1 MRIVPELLTPS
12 SHIRI
17 WLLVLVALLLVGCA
31 PRSYVVLVP
40 SPDGTVGE
48 VVISGVGGVQRLTEA
63 GQAANTDGS
72 MRNRPVEQNQIERD
86 FGAAIAA
93 SPILPVRFLLYFTSG
108 RVLSDA
114 SISLIPAIL
123 EEANGRST
131 ADISIIGHTDTI
143 ATTEYNDRLALARAQ
158 HVAEVL
164 EKRGLI
170 ANSIT
175 IESHGKRNLLV
186 PTPDNTFEPLNRR
199 VEVSIR

>member
-1 MRIVPELLTPS
+1 MPERLTAAGRIRIVLLM
-12 SHIRI
+12 
-17 WLLVLVALLLVGCA
+17 LVALLLVGCA

-48 VVISGVGGVQRLTEA
+48 VVVSGAGGVQRLTEA
-63 GQAANTDGS
+63 GQTANTDGS
-72 MRNRPVEQNQIERD
+72 MRSRPAEQKQIERD
-86 FGAAIAA
+86 FSAAIAA

-114 SISLIPAIL
+114 SISLLSAIL
-123 EEANGRST
+123 EEANGRTT

-143 ATTEYNDRLALARAQ
+143 ATTEYNDRLALVRAQ

-164 EKRGLI
+164 EKRGLK